1 MPNGCRVVTYK
12 RYRDRHEKQIAMTP
26 ENPGFAAA
34 VRVARRALA
43 ERIAARAA
51 EKRQTPT
58 DPGAVTPLPTNVP
71 PVPGK

>member
-1 MPNGCRVVTYK
+1 VVTYK
-12 RYRDRHEKQIAMTP
+12 RYRNRHEKHMAMTP

-51 EKRQTPT
+51 DRKTPMDT
-58 DPGAVTPLPTNVP
+58 NAVAPVPTGVP